1 MDNDI
6 EEILT
11 SLRKVIQEDRNYYDK
26 VLNDPLFKNVRSHVL
41 VLRDNMFQE
50 TRLKTEKELSSL
62 EIRFKQYTNIPDTLK
77 LPTSTTEMIE
87 KTKNDIT
94 IIKRKMKNN
103 SYFDFLDSLEM
114 IASINNRLIKI
125 REEIIGLRHS
135 SKNHLI
141 YLDTDLRN
149 ANSRLDEVYTKLKNL
164 KSLRVINIIIAI
176 VSLFSIYIFLIANET
191 DNFTPFLFSV
201 ILISLGLGMVDHKSE
216 IGKENHTIQSWLGRY
231 ISSGIMLFIG
241 VLFLIVVLGIVMEIY
256 NSLANKSVSIYTIVS
271 FVFCICAIPIIITLI
286 IMLLPDKNISKI
298 ESIRHDEKRSIN
310 NIESAINEN
319 NLIVSTLKSF

>member
-62 EIRFKQYTNIPDTLK
+62 EISFKQYTNIPDTLK

-125 REEIIGLRHS
+125 RGEIIGLRHS
-135 SKNHLI
+135 SKSHLI

-149 ANSRLDEVYTKLKNL
+149 ANSRLDEAYTKLKNL

-176 VSLFSIYIFLIANET
+176 VSLFSIYIFRIANET

-216 IGKENHTIQSWLGRY
+216 IGKENRTIQSWLGRY

-256 NSLANKSVSIYTIVS
+256 NSLANESVRT
-271 FVFCICAIPIIITLI
+271 CDEIT
-286 IMLLPDKNISKI
+286 
-298 ESIRHDEKRSIN
+298 
-310 NIESAINEN
+310 
-319 NLIVSTLKSF
+319 